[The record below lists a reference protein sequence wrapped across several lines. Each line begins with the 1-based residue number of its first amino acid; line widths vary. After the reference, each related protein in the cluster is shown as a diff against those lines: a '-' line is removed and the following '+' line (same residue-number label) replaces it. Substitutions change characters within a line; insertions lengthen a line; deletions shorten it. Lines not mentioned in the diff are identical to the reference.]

1 MRVTQAN
8 DLFLLLL
15 LFIAVLVFEVFIGL
29 FFLYF
34 SIVIIMENELSE
46 INGRFQS
53 GKHNQAI
60 GEIQTLIKKFSLD
73 DEIYRAHARLGHYIN
88 YMGKHSEAVD
98 AWAKALSFLEDE
110 NGNVDHLAEDKFVD
124 WINISLEKARVM
136 HRQGNIHYI
145 QFIAILFF
153 LDE

>member
-1 MRVTQAN
+1 
-8 DLFLLLL
+8 
-15 LFIAVLVFEVFIGL
+15 
-29 FFLYF
+29 
-34 SIVIIMENELSE
+34 MEKELSD

-60 GEIQTLIKKFSLD
+60 DEIQGLIEKFSLD

-98 AWAKALSFLEDE
+98 AWAKALSLLEDT
-110 NGNVDHLAEDKFVD
+110 NGNIDRLAEDKFVD

-136 HRQGNIHYI
+136 HRQGKYP
-145 QFIAILFF
+145 FALPIAILFF
-153 LDE
+153 FSNRTRWIRCIA